1 MRRGGVAMRT
11 VTLAILRMRQRP
23 RNITL
28 LLGMFLMSFYSPDRI
43 HILILHSKSKLR
55 KPAEV
60 VLGPEY
66 VGSRVS
72 REDLLNDESDDG
84 SNSDEEHGA
93 REDEAQFA
101 DPDDV
106 DLNVDHEDGDID
118 SDNALG
124 SSDDERFKGFAFRGS
139 GKPRDGN
146 VSAARKRK
154 TAADFMSDSDR
165 ESEPI
170 DEVEDKLDGSDD
182 DDVEESDGLLS
193 GSDLEEVVDDEG
205 TEESDQEDL
214 LDGEDESDGEE
225 ETDGSSDEDEADG
238 EAARRAEL
246 RKMMSEEQKTVVAT
260 ISQAAKADADKGN
273 AVKQQRVAF
282 DSLLN
287 VRIRLQKAL
296 VATNSMPSYSTT
308 DSAAGEEAAPYQAAE
323 AAAIKLWNTLDKL
336 RHQLSKANSITAG
349 EKRKRDI
356 EPETPSKKIWSR
368 MQKLETS
375 NINVRQVTLE
385 KWSTKVK
392 SATAIPLQRKLNN
405 TAATQ
410 TITDV
415 LQEQLASSERLIA
428 RTHMPRSCA
437 PLQAKAKLV
446 SDPSIFDDADFYQL
460 LLKELVDQ
468 RMMDSSAA
476 AAPVGDAG
484 RPLQW
489 TAVKEAKTK
498 KNVDTKASKGRK
510 MRFTV
515 HEKLQNFMAPDDR
528 GRWEQDAVDRFFGT
542 LFGQKMSLGEDVEVV
557 SDGEEE
563 DLGEEAGLML
573 FRS

>member
-1 MRRGGVAMRT
+1 M
-11 VTLAILRMRQRP
+11 LHIFY
-23 RNITL
+23 L
-28 LLGMFLMSFYSPDRI
+28 LDEPFV
-43 HILILHSKSKLR
+43 LILHSKSKLR

-66 VGSRVS
+66 VGSRIS
-72 REDLLNDESDDG
+72 REDLLNDESDDD
-84 SNSDEEHGA
+84 SNSN
-93 REDEAQFA
+93 EDNQDAAHFA
-101 DPDDV
+101 DPDSV
-106 DLNVDHEDGDID
+106 DLDMDQEDGDIE
-118 SDNALG
+118 SDDALG
-124 SSDDERFKGFAFRGS
+124 ASDDEKFKSFAFRGS

-154 TAADFMSDSDR
+154 TAADFMS
-165 ESEPI
+165 ESE
-170 DEVEDKLDGSDD
+170 DEDEDDDAEILDEDEHELDELDD
-182 DDVEESDGLLS
+182 DDVEGMAETLS
-193 GSDLEEVVDDEG
+193 GSDFEEADDYEG
-205 TEESDQEDL
+205 MEESGQEDM
-214 LDGEDESDGEE
+214 LDGEDEED
-225 ETDGSSDEDEADG
+225 DDEDEADG

-246 RKMMSEEQKTVVAT
+246 RKMMSEEQRTVVAT

-273 AVKQQRVAF
+273 AVKQQRKAF

-296 VATNSMPSYSTT
+296 VATNSMPS
-308 DSAAGEEAAPYQAAE
+308 DNNANSASADEAAPYQAAE
-323 AAAIKLWNTLDKL
+323 AAATKLWNTLDKL
-336 RHQLSKANSITAG
+336 RHQLSKASSINTG

-356 EPETPSKKIWSR
+356 EPETPSKKIWNR

-392 SATAIPLQRKLNN
+392 SATAVPLTRKLNN
-405 TAATQ
+405 TATTQ

-415 LQEQLASSERLIA
+415 LQEQLASSERLVA

-528 GRWEQDAVDRFFGT
+528 GSWEQDAVDRFFGT
-542 LFGQKMSLGEDVEVV
+542 LFGQKMSLGEEVEVV
-557 SDGEEE
+557 SDGEE
-563 DLGEEAGLML
+563 DLGEETGMRL